1 LDTALGFSLPDDRIS
16 QAICNG
22 DSLVGLAQVSIKP
35 SVPVVA
41 VGGPVKVFYGEL
53 ARRLGCEVV
62 FPPNCDVANAVGAA
76 TGVVAYTAVV
86 EVHGDG
92 SGVFRLT
99 GVTDTQ
105 SFGNAQA
112 ALQAAHSAAEQAAL
126 AAVKAMGAAQPEVE
140 VSEHKTYYP
149 NAVDD
154 RGLMQAVVT
163 ARAVGRP

>member
-1 LDTALGFSLPDDRIS
+1 
-16 QAICNG
+16 
-22 DSLVGLAQVSIKP
+22 
-35 SVPVVA
+35 
-41 VGGPVKVFYGEL
+41 
-53 ARRLGCEVV
+53 
-62 FPPNCDVANAVGAA
+62 
-76 TGVVAYTAVV
+76 
-86 EVHGDG
+86 VHGDG

-99 GVTDTQ
+99 GVADTQ

-126 AAVKAMGAAQPEVE
+126 AAVKGMGAAQPEVE
-140 VSEHKTYYP
+140 VSEHKSYYP